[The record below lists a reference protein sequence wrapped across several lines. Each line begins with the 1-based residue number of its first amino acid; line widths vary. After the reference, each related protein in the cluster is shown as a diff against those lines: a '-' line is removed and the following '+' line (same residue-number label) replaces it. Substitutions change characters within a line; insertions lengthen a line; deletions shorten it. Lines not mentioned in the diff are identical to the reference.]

1 MSGAVMNA
9 ALPVGCAN
17 ATGNGEEWQRNR
29 IGGDEME
36 VVLAGNEQI
45 AASTPSFAPRFGV
58 NNC

>member
-17 ATGNGEEWQRNR
+17 ATGNGEEWQSNR

-36 VVLAGNEQI
+36 VVLAMKKCWPLALESTI
-45 AASTPSFAPRFGV
+45 AELPA
-58 NNC
+58 